1 MKSSALPIS
10 QSLET
15 LSAYRARHGDL
26 QGSTSA
32 LCRWHGRQIGGVDC
46 TLRSHPDLTA
56 STQSGS
62 FNQESRRQSGQQCQ
76 LQKMVAPGPGA
87 TKLAENTVARDTID
101 LTRLQ
106 QALRKELYLG
116 SGCEGAGKSL
126 AAKRLIKKM
135 VDQFVKS
142 ADLEGVSAEHG
153 SDRASPLLSEF
164 TKSAEGERLY
174 RKAVAANL
182 VRLESFVRK
191 AGVNINHQ
199 DPKTGDTP
207 LMLAVRHN
215 HWAMSGRLLEEGAR
229 ATIKNHHGSHLLA
242 MLFQKRCSE
251 DLSASEHIDLVTK
264 MLATQSCHQIFRK
277 DHFDSLGDFAFSMAA
292 YCGDVRLCKAILE
305 TFPDLV
311 IEFKHRRIVDK
322 TLMNVVGGSTHTSN
336 VPALLAVIRYLM
348 TIDHNGTCLVDMN
361 TRTLKGETFLMQAVL
376 NGKYSI
382 VDRLLEYPEVRKTI
396 NEQSFSEPKWTAYT
410 YALQKKKKDIMKL
423 LVRHGAIEHRLPTLD
438 QAPEAPGRGA
448 GRCII
453 SCVPGCHV

>member
-1 MKSSALPIS
+1 MVSG
-10 QSLET
+10 
-15 LSAYRARHGDL
+15 YR
-26 QGSTSA
+26 
-32 LCRWHGRQIGGVDC
+32 
-46 TLRSHPDLTA
+46 
-56 STQSGS
+56 
-62 FNQESRRQSGQQCQ
+62 
-76 LQKMVAPGPGA
+76 VAE
-87 TKLAENTVARDTID
+87 LAEDTVAQDTID
-101 LTRLQ
+101 VARLQ

-116 SGCEGAGKSL
+116 SGCEGAGKSP
-126 AAKRLIKKM
+126 ASKKLIKKM

-153 SDRASPLLSEF
+153 NDRASPLLSEF
-164 TKSAEGERLY
+164 TKSIEGERLY

-182 VRLESFVRK
+182 GRLESFVRK

-215 HWAMSGRLLEEGAR
+215 HWAMSGRLLEGGAR
-229 ATIKNHHGSHLLA
+229 AIIKNHHGSHLLA
-242 MLFQKRCSE
+242 MLFQKRFSE
-251 DLSASEHIDLVTK
+251 ELSASEHINLVTK

-277 DHFDSLGDFAFSMAA
+277 DHFESLGDFAFSMAA

-311 IEFKHRRIVDK
+311 NEFKRRRVVER
-322 TLMNVVGGSTHTSN
+322 TLMNVVGGSTHISS

-348 TIDHNGTCLVDMN
+348 TIDQNGTRLVDMSA
-361 TRTLKGETFLMQAVL
+361 RTLKGETFLMRAVL

-382 VDRLLEYPEVRKTI
+382 VDRLLEYPEVCKTI

-423 LVRHGAIEHRLPTLD
+423 LVRHGAIEHKLPTLG
-438 QAPEAPGRGA
+438 QALEAPGRRTGKCTI
-448 GRCII
+448 G
-453 SCVPGCHV
+453 CVPGCRV